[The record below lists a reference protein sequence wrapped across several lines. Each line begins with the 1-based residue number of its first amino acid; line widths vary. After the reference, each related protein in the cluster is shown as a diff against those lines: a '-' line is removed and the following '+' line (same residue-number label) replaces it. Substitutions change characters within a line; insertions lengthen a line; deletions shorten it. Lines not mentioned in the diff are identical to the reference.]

1 MQIFLGAGMN
11 EMCDNDENYTDG
23 AWTVQSSE

>member
-1 MQIFLGAGMN
+1 MQISLGAGMN
-11 EMCDNDENYTDG
+11 EMCDDDENYADC